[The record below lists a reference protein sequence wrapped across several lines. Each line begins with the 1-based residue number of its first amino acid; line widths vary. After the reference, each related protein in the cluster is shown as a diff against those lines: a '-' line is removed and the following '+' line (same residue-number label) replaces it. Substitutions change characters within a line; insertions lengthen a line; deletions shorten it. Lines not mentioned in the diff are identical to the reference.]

1 MKKSKLFLSI
11 MAFCFS
17 LAVLCFG
24 VYAAG
29 QVDYTIGGNIS
40 YVVSDAY
47 VEITTKV
54 YKSDAHPNNKQDLAV
69 VAKYLAEHDSLS
81 DNTLHLSK
89 TTDTTLNTLN
99 DTLTDPYTP
108 LGNSPLAINFGSTFK
123 QNPSDET
130 SYNLRSVYVVATI
143 ENLSSD
149 VNVYAVPEVLMH
161 PTEMAVANRTE
172 ANAVDPASYNI
183 VEYMSEGYS
192 VIDSGSA
199 NKKTIILAYTISELT
214 SNITSVD
221 FKFTIDIEAGNYTAN
236 SNLKWDSQGFWYV
249 NMGTKTV
256 SSTPYD
262 VRWRLY
268 SIDGGATRYDAGLT
282 DSAPYNTKPEYPI
295 GEGVFVLEDAAIATE
310 TSQGSGIY
318 AVSEKTNIAQQKAV
332 NGALKNDTADD
343 LYYRAQG
350 TTSDWEGTDNSVQFA
365 LVNGEKVLAN
375 DYFGSEMFEY
385 LSNGYLTA
393 IGVNTSN
400 DTIYTNI
407 IPRTQADLAQDMISI
422 GDWSGDENGYIY
434 TIESCNNNSSE
445 VVRNASKLWLLSTR
459 EALAIICGVNDNVW
473 DPEDV
478 EPWEPGVWKAGGHS
492 DENYGENYWLRSP
505 DPSDSFYGFIV
516 GNSGKCCN
524 NLVDDAYL
532 AVRAAFKLAL

>member
-47 VEITTKV
+47 VEVETKV
-54 YKSDAHPNNKQDLAV
+54 YESTAQPDNKQELAV
-69 VAKYLAEHDSLS
+69 VAGQVAT
-81 DNTLHLSK
+81 NGIVTGA
-89 TTDTTLNTLN
+89 TTTAQRGSTVTLNTLE
-99 DTLTDPYTP
+99 TPQPSDPYTP
-108 LGNSPLAINFGSTFK
+108 LESSPTFNFQEPFT
-123 QNPSDET
+123 QNGTDYKRSFYIIVKIT
-130 SYNLRSVYVVATI
+130 NLGQ
-143 ENLSSD
+143 N
-149 VNVYAVPEVLMH
+149 NVYAVPNVLLSTNAD
-161 PTEMAVANRTE
+161 PTAQ
-172 ANAVDPASYNI
+172 NAVDPASYNV
-183 VEYMSEGYS
+183 VEYMSNGYS
-192 VIDSGSA
+192 AIDR
-199 NKKTIILAYTISELT
+199 NETVYIKLAYTISEIT
-214 SNITSVD
+214 SNVGSLY

-318 AVSEKTNIAQQKAV
+318 AVSEKTNIAQQKAF

-365 LVNGEKVLAN
+365 LKKKKKVLAN

-393 IGVNTSN
+393 IDINTSN

-422 GDWSGDENGYIY
+422 GDWSGEDNGYIC
-434 TIESCNNNSSE
+434 TIENCNNGESN
-445 VVRNASKLWLLSTR
+445 VARNASKLWLLSTR
-459 EALAIICGVNDNVW
+459 EALTIICGESGNVW
-473 DPEDV
+473 DPDDI
-478 EPWEPGVWKAGGHS
+478 EPWEPGVWKAGGHDN
-492 DENYGENYWLRSP
+492 DEYGETYWLRSP
-505 DPSDSFYGFIV
+505 DTDYYANELIVDRGRCDLTNVPSPYAIRS
-516 GNSGKCCN
+516 
-524 NLVDDAYL
+524 
-532 AVRAAFKLAL
+532 AFKLAL